1 MKYLTLYFDDFENI
15 NYWYD
20 ICDQLHLPHNT
31 MVIDIEL
38 SRIKYDNLNET
49 NIIKQIN

>member
-20 ICDQLHLPHNT
+20 ICDQLELPHNT

-38 SRIKYDNLNET
+38 SRIKYDNLN
-49 NIIKQIN
+49 